1 MFRAV
6 RLDLYTPPFFFPDL
20 EYRRPVARVRDD
32 SGGCCDEN
40 LTGFAASC
48 RSPDDL
54 VSIASAVKYLP
65 VWTFDGSSTGQAN
78 GHNSDTFLLPR
89 ALYRDPFRRGNH
101 VIVMCDTYKYN
112 MEPTESNNRVKCQEA
127 SDKCKDEE
135 PWFGIEQEY
144 ILLDSDLRPFG
155 WPPGGFPPPQG
166 PYYCGV
172 GANKVFARDLV
183 EAHYR

>member
-1 MFRAV
+1 MI
-6 RLDLYTPPFFFPDL
+6 LLYF
-20 EYRRPVARVRDD
+20 
-32 SGGCCDEN
+32 
-40 LTGFAASC
+40 
-48 RSPDDL
+48 
-54 VSIASAVKYLP
+54 I
-65 VWTFDGSSTGQAN
+65 
-78 GHNSDTFLLPR
+78 DT
-89 ALYRDPFRRGNH
+89 NH
-101 VIVMCDTYKYN
+101 RI
-112 MEPTESNNRVKCQEA
+112 KCAEA
-127 SDKCKDEE
+127 SEKVKDEE